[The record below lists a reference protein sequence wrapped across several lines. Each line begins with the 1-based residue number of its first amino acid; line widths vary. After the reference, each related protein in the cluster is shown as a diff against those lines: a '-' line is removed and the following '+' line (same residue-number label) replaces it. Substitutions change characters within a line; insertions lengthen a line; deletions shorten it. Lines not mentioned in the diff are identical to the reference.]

1 MFALYC
7 ERLAKIIV
15 LISAKIQGNF
25 IDYYTDICYNADIVS
40 VPDSIGINIKKHR
53 NQCDKW
59 LFNKLNEH
67 EFWEK
72 DDSGNKLGVGVCS
85 ESFIY
90 WLNEFVL
97 KDSKEK
103 AYIVRKSI
111 NNYDE
116 SLPTIYY

>member
-25 IDYYTDICYNADIVS
+25 IDYYTNICYNADIVS
-40 VPDSIGINIKKHR
+40 VPDSIGINIKIYR

-85 ESFIY
+85 ESFIK
-90 WLNEFVL
+90 LQQISFCT
-97 KDSKEK
+97 KE
-103 AYIVRKSI
+103 
-111 NNYDE
+111 
-116 SLPTIYY
+116 

>member
-1 MFALYC
+1 MLVN
-7 ERLAKIIV
+7 IV
-15 LISAKIQGNF
+15 F
-25 IDYYTDICYNADIVS
+25 DYNADIVS
-40 VPDSIGINIKKHR
+40 VPDSFGINIKEYQ

>member
-1 MFALYC
+1 M
-7 ERLAKIIV
+7 
-15 LISAKIQGNF
+15 SMN
-25 IDYYTDICYNADIVS
+25 
-40 VPDSIGINIKKHR
+40 
-53 NQCDKW
+53 
-59 LFNKLNEH
+59 
-67 EFWEK
+67 FWEK

-111 NNYDE
+111 SNKDTLFLQKDPFKN
-116 SLPTIYY
+116 

>member
-1 MFALYC
+1 MLVN
-7 ERLAKIIV
+7 IV
-15 LISAKIQGNF
+15 F
-25 IDYYTDICYNADIVS
+25 DYNADIVS
-40 VPDSIGINIKKHR
+40 VPDSIGINIKKYQ

-59 LFNKLNEH
+59 LF
-67 EFWEK
+67 
-72 DDSGNKLGVGVCS
+72 NKLGVGVCS

>member
-1 MFALYC
+1 MLVN
-7 ERLAKIIV
+7 IV
-15 LISAKIQGNF
+15 F
-25 IDYYTDICYNADIVS
+25 DYYADIIS
-40 VPDSIGINIKKHR
+40 VPDSFGINIKKYQ

-72 DDSGNKLGVGVCS
+72 NDSENKLGVGVCS

-116 SLPTIYY
+116 SLPTIYYWWTEYIDNSCELFILLYKN

>member
-1 MFALYC
+1 MLVN
-7 ERLAKIIV
+7 IV
-15 LISAKIQGNF
+15 F
-25 IDYYTDICYNADIVS
+25 DYYADIVS
-40 VPDSIGINIKKHR
+40 VPDSIGINIKKYR

-90 WLNEFVL
+90 W
-97 KDSKEK
+97 
-103 AYIVRKSI
+103 
-111 NNYDE
+111 
-116 SLPTIYY
+116 

>member
-1 MFALYC
+1 M
-7 ERLAKIIV
+7 
-15 LISAKIQGNF
+15 
-25 IDYYTDICYNADIVS
+25 
-40 VPDSIGINIKKHR
+40 
-53 NQCDKW
+53 
-59 LFNKLNEH
+59 
-67 EFWEK
+67 EK

>member
-1 MFALYC
+1 M
-7 ERLAKIIV
+7 
-15 LISAKIQGNF
+15 SMNF
-25 IDYYTDICYNADIVS
+25 
-40 VPDSIGINIKKHR
+40 
-53 NQCDKW
+53 
-59 LFNKLNEH
+59 
-67 EFWEK
+67 
-72 DDSGNKLGVGVCS
+72 DSGNKLGIGVCS

>member
-1 MFALYC
+1 M
-7 ERLAKIIV
+7 
-15 LISAKIQGNF
+15 
-25 IDYYTDICYNADIVS
+25 
-40 VPDSIGINIKKHR
+40 
-53 NQCDKW
+53 
-59 LFNKLNEH
+59 NEH

-103 AYIVRKSI
+103 AYIVQKSI

-116 SLPTIYY
+116 SLPTIYYWWTERIDNLCELFVLLYKN

>member
-1 MFALYC
+1 M
-7 ERLAKIIV
+7 
-15 LISAKIQGNF
+15 
-25 IDYYTDICYNADIVS
+25 
-40 VPDSIGINIKKHR
+40 
-53 NQCDKW
+53 
-59 LFNKLNEH
+59 NEH

-111 NNYDE
+111 NNYEE
-116 SLPTIYY
+116 SLPTIYYWLTEHIDNLCELFILL

>member
-1 MFALYC
+1 MLVN
-7 ERLAKIIV
+7 IV
-15 LISAKIQGNF
+15 F
-25 IDYYTDICYNADIVS
+25 DYYADIVS
-40 VPDSIGINIKKHR
+40 VPDSIGINIKKYQ

-72 DDSGNKLGVGVCS
+72 DDFGNKLGVGVCS

-116 SLPTIYY
+116 SFPTIYY

>member
-1 MFALYC
+1 MGTLMFVN
-7 ERLAKIIV
+7 IV
-15 LISAKIQGNF
+15 F
-25 IDYYTDICYNADIVS
+25 DYYADIVS
-40 VPDSIGINIKKHR
+40 VPDSIGINIKKYQ

-116 SLPTIYY
+116 SLPTIYYWWTEHIDNLCELFILLYKN

>member
-1 MFALYC
+1 MLVN
-7 ERLAKIIV
+7 IV
-15 LISAKIQGNF
+15 F
-25 IDYYTDICYNADIVS
+25 DYNADIVS
-40 VPDSIGINIKKHR
+40 VPDSIGINIKKYR

-103 AYIVRKSI
+103 AYIMRKSI
-111 NNYDE
+111 NNYD
-116 SLPTIYY
+116 

>member
-25 IDYYTDICYNADIVS
+25 IDYYTNICYNADIVS
-40 VPDSIGINIKKHR
+40 APDSFGINIKKYQ

-72 DDSGNKLGVGVCS
+72 DDSENKLGVGVCS

>member
-25 IDYYTDICYNADIVS
+25 IDYYTNICYNADIVS

-103 AYIVRKSI
+103 AYICLLYTSPSPR
-111 NNYDE
+111 D
-116 SLPTIYY
+116 

>member
-1 MFALYC
+1 MLVN
-7 ERLAKIIV
+7 IV
-15 LISAKIQGNF
+15 F
-25 IDYYTDICYNADIVS
+25 DYYADIIS
-40 VPDSIGINIKKHR
+40 VPDSFGINIKKYQ

-72 DDSGNKLGVGVCS
+72 NDSENKLGVGVCS

-116 SLPTIYY
+116 SLPTIYYWWTEYIDNLCELFILLYKN